1 MQSDTAVY
9 RFSVF
14 NVSGYQSSP
23 FLLSP
28 SVFWT
33 RIYLLS
39 NFKNSVDWCHGG
51 CGVNCSYYPKFS
63 RRVKS
68 RTSVSCS
75 HCTVLNYLYQG

>member
-1 MQSDTAVY
+1 MKSDTAVY
-9 RFSVF
+9 RLSVF
-14 NVSGYQSSP
+14 IVSGYQGCP

-28 SVFWT
+28 SVLWA

-63 RRVKS
+63 RHVKS
-68 RTSVSCS
+68 RIAAS
-75 HCTVLNYLYQG
+75 